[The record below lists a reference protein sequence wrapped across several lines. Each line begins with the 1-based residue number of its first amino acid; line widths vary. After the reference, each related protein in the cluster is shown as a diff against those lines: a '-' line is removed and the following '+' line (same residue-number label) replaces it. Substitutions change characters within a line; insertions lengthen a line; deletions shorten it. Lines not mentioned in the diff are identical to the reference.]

1 MQIQRNANRYNPI
14 FNDQARRRPAGDDQ
28 RRGEAAMGHQ
38 NGFPAHQGDHQMPRL
53 TTPGPVPVP
62 QDPISEAGPFQQAG
76 PVEPEKTEEPKA
88 VELVAARQSEEI
100 KLLTDANM
108 RLRREVETTN
118 TTLNERSMEFQRKI
132 EEKDREVE
140 EYKSIAFRTG
150 LEKQRLE
157 IQNKEYEQRLR
168 P

>member
-62 QDPISEAGPFQQAG
+62 QDPISE
-76 PVEPEKTEEPKA
+76 
-88 VELVAARQSEEI
+88 ELVAARQSEEI